1 MMALPDGGDGACAF
15 ERAAGRLQQPCD
27 SAAADFGRCRLAALT
42 ASHRAPTRACSAG
55 WQRAGTGHRHHPCSR
70 VPTAEASLAQATFH
84 AKCVPTRRMMR
95 TTGRD

>member
-55 WQRAGTGHRHHPCSR
+55 GQRAGTGHRHHPCSR
-70 VPTAEASLAQATFH
+70 VLTADCQLS
-84 AKCVPTRRMMR
+84 TRRSVVSC
-95 TTGRD
+95 